1 MSSPVRALALLSLV
15 LVVAG
20 CGGYG
25 SHTSRSYSPNY
36 EAPAA
41 ATAGYEAQGGASS
54 GYEPPAAERTAAP
67 EPDPRTR
74 PGLATQ
80 WGEQRASRVR
90 TTQFY
95 RADPASPAAL
105 AMLHYNDV
113 AGAAAHASLARH
125 GESHL
130 GFGSGAHR
138 VLVSV
143 IDEHGRS
150 LPAYR
155 VNGRAFVVGEPG
167 RRYAIR
173 IDNHSPHRFEAVVS
187 VDGLD
192 VVDGREASLDKR
204 GYILHPG
211 GSTLIEGFRTS
222 TTEVAAFRFG
232 SVATSY
238 AAQSTGS
245 ARNVGV
251 IGVALFAEAGA
262 PVDLFGEA
270 VVREQANPFPGR
282 FAAPPP
288 SSIAY

>member
-1 MSSPVRALALLSLV
+1 MPSHARALALVSLV
-15 LVVAG
+15 FLLAG
-20 CGGYG
+20 CGAYGAPTASRGVTASYEASAATSGYG
-25 SHTSRSYSPNY
+25 GQ
-36 EAPAA
+36 AG
-41 ATAGYEAQGGASS
+41 ATS
-54 GYEPPAAERTAAP
+54 GYEPPAAESTAAP

-80 WGEQRASRVR
+80 WGEQRTSRVR

-95 RADPASPAAL
+95 RADPSTPAAL
-105 AMLHYNDV
+105 AMLHYND
-113 AGAAAHASLARH
+113 ATGAAAHAALVHH

-232 SVATSY
+232 SVANSY

-270 VVREQANPFPGR
+270 VLREQANPFPGR

-288 SSIAY
+288 GTIAY